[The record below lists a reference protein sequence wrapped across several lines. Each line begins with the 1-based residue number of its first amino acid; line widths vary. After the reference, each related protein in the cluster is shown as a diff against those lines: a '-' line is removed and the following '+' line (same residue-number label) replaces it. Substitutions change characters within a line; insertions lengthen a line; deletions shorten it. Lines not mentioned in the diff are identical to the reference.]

1 MNIWDW
7 HAEWQFEVYENGQKV
22 EKPQFRSVRVKDSLY
37 DEMREATGNGIKK
50 FGFLKTATTYHI
62 FEYKPQTVDAE
73 IRIVATNE
81 FGKEYFSVTTRM
93 E

>member
-1 MNIWDW
+1 
-7 HAEWQFEVYENGQKV
+7 
-22 EKPQFRSVRVKDSLY
+22 
-37 DEMREATGNGIKK
+37 MREATGSGIKK

-62 FEYKPQTVDAE
+62 FEYKPRTKDAE